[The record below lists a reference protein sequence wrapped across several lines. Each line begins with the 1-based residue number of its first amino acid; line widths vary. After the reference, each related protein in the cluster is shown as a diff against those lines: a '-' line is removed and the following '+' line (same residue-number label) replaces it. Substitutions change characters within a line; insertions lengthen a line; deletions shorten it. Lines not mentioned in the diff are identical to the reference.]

1 MSSWDASWRIVEQTA
16 RQGLEHANAF
26 LSFIHSYQTRIVAK
40 PRPVPFVAP
49 SHHAYMVRS
58 QRRCVLFDS
67 SFGASKRFAQIFKLS
82 VYVLLSVYI
91 YICVCLYICHIYIDV
106 YVYIYIHTNI

>member
-1 MSSWDASWRIVEQTA
+1 MRFFAASVKVSDKRRPLLLAARSDDARRTMSSWDASWRIFEQTA

-26 LSFIHSYQTRIVAK
+26 LSFI
-40 PRPVPFVAP
+40 
-49 SHHAYMVRS
+49 
-58 QRRCVLFDS
+58 

-91 YICVCLYICHIYIDV
+91 YVCVSIHLS
-106 YVYIYIHTNI
+106 YIYI